1 VKTISLKK
9 VSAVAVASLGFGLLS
24 AVPAFAET
32 AITMTV
38 AATLPTGAGSATAA
52 TATGAVGTA
61 VTFTVTGTA
70 ATPDA
75 ADTVIL
81 TPVLT
86 GTAKVNAASAVTVAS
101 TKTTITPT
109 AVTTT
114 ATFGTP
120 NASTGAV
127 TATLTA
133 VAGAPTVVYGFTPD
147 VPGTY
152 IYTIN
157 TTAGVGTPGITNAAV
172 TFTYTATM
180 TGAMFL
186 TTGNTPAPVAA
197 SVTSGSAL
205 VAVAGGFA
213 KFTLAQGQTTSL
225 YNITATG
232 MSITGSSTQLNVTTD
247 TTQLWTPL
255 NGLNV
260 GGGVQ
265 WAPAS
270 IAGYITITVAS
281 TVAGTGTLTV
291 APIGSTGLPG
301 TPITG
306 TVTWGSPLTPSAQ
319 YSLVKLL
326 AGAVATD
333 VDATTADTTATTV
346 SNAAGTQRFTIEV
359 ETNDQNASP
368 ITLASMTATITGPGL
383 IGIADSRTVT
393 TATGRS
399 LTVALTGAFGAVSVW
414 GDGSAGV
421 STISIVVT
429 NSAGVSTSMGSKTV
443 TFVGSAAKATSTQ
456 NLFVAAAATQLG
468 ISPTTTLGAA
478 TSVATTPALTATV
491 TDAAGNAVVAG
502 SATVKVV
509 SSNSAVITA
518 GTCVE
523 RTVDGTSTAD
533 VTPTPGVFEC
543 SVSGATAAISGQTAT
558 IQFQVLNGTT
568 GLYDIVATPV
578 TFTIGGA
585 IAKVVVSTD
594 KTSYDAGAAV
604 NLTAT
609 ATDSSGN
616 KAYDGQTPYLLV
628 TSNKTFGGTLPATTK
643 YIVNGKQS
651 TTSSTTGPSLYAP
664 ATTGSFTITGL
675 SAATDAAPAGTAYAV
690 TGTVTDANAAL
701 VTMIDALNAKIVALN
716 ALIAKIMKK
725 LGVK

>member
-1 VKTISLKK
+1 MKTISLKK

-38 AATLPTGAGSATAA
+38 AATSPAGANPGTAA
-52 TATGAVGTA
+52 TATGVVGTA

-86 GTAKVNAASAVTVAS
+86 GTAVVNAGSAVTVAS
-101 TKTTITPT
+101 TKTTVTPT
-109 AVTTT
+109 AVTTN
-114 ATFGTP
+114 ASFGTV
-120 NASTGAV
+120 NATTGVV

-152 IYTIN
+152 IYTVT
-157 TTAGVGTPGITNAAV
+157 TTAGVGTPGITNAAI

-180 TGAMFL
+180 TGAKFM

-225 YNITATG
+225 YNISATG
-232 MSITGSSTQLNVTTD
+232 MSISGAVSQIDRTVD
-247 TTQLWTPL
+247 TTQKWTPL

-265 WAPAS
+265 WAPVGTN
-270 IAGYITITVAS
+270 GYMTITVTSA
-281 TVAGTGTLTV
+281 VAGTGTLTV
-291 APIGSTGLPG
+291 AVVDANGLPG

-319 YSLVKLL
+319 FSLVKLL
-326 AGAVATD
+326 AGTVATD
-333 VDATTADTTATTV
+333 VDTTTVDTTSTTV
-346 SNAAGTQRFTIEV
+346 SSAAGTQRFTIQV
-359 ETNDQNASP
+359 ETNDQNGSA
-368 ITLASMTATITGPGL
+368 ITMAALTATITGPGL
-383 IGIADSRTVT
+383 IGVADSRTVN
-393 TATGRS
+393 TASGRS
-399 LTVALTGAFGAVSVW
+399 LTIPLTGAFAGISVF

-421 STISIVVT
+421 STITVVVT
-429 NSAGVSTSMGSKTV
+429 NSAGVSTALGSKTV
-443 TFVGSAAKATSTQ
+443 TFVGAPAKATVTQ
-456 NLFVAAAATQLG
+456 NLFIAKAATTLG
-468 ISPTTTLGAA
+468 LTPTTTLGGA
-478 TSVATTPALTATV
+478 TTVATTPALTAVV
-491 TDAAGNAVVAG
+491 TDTAGIKVVGGAA
-502 SATVKVV
+502 SVKLV
-509 SSNSAVITA
+509 SSNTAVITV
-518 GTCVE
+518 GTCAE
-523 RTVDGTSTAD
+523 LTTDGTSTAD

-543 SVSGATAAISGQTAT
+543 SVAGAASALSGQSAT
-558 IQFQVLNGTT
+558 ITFQVLNGTT
-568 GLYDIVATPV
+568 GLFDIVAAPI
-578 TFTIGGA
+578 TFKIGGA
-585 IAKVVVSTD
+585 IALTKISLD
-594 KTSYDAGAAV
+594 KTAYAPGSGMIM
-604 NLTAT
+604 TAT

-616 KAYDGQTPYLLV
+616 AAFDGQTAYVSLAANM
-628 TSNKTFGGTLPATTK
+628 TTTGLPATTDG
-643 YIVNGKQS
+643 IVNGTTS
-651 TTSSTTGPSLYAP
+651 TTSATGAATMFAP
-664 ATTGSFTITGL
+664 GTSGAWSVSGKTAATTAS
-675 SAATDAAPAGTAYAV
+675 PAGVAFTATA
-690 TGTVTDANAAL
+690 TITDANAGL
-701 VTMIDALNAKIVALN
+701 VAQIDALNAKIVALN

>member
-1 VKTISLKK
+1 MKTISLKK

-24 AVPAFAET
+24 VVPAQ
-32 AITMTV
+32 
-38 AATLPTGAGSATAA
+38 AATTAATTITAASSTLGGSATAA

-61 VTFTVTGTA
+61 VTFTATSTVA
-70 ATPDA
+70 ATPDVG
-75 ADTVIL
+75 DTVIL

-86 GTAKVNAASAVTVAS
+86 GTAVVNAASSVTVAS
-101 TKTTITPT
+101 TKTSVTPT
-109 AVTTT
+109 TTT
-114 ATFGTP
+114 TVMSFGTP
-120 NASTGAV
+120 NTSTGAV
-127 TATLTA
+127 TGTIAAAGTA
-133 VAGAPTVVYGFTPD
+133 TVVYGFTPD

-157 TTAGVGTPGITNAAV
+157 TTGTADNHTNASV

-180 TGAMFL
+180 TGAKFL

-232 MSITGSSTQLNVTTD
+232 MSITGASTQLNRTVD

-291 APIGSTGLPG
+291 APVDSNGLPG

-326 AGAVATD
+326 DGAVSTD
-333 VDATTADTTATTV
+333 VTTATADTTSTTV
-346 SNAAGTQRFTIEV
+346 SSAAGTQRFTIQV
-359 ETNDQNASP
+359 ETNDQNGSA
-368 ITLASMTATITGPGL
+368 ITMAALTATITGPGL
-383 IGIADSRTVT
+383 IGVKDARDAT

-399 LTVALTGAFGAVSVW
+399 LTIPLTGAFGSVSVW

-421 STISIVVT
+421 STISIAVT
-429 NSAGVSTSMGSKTV
+429 NSAGVSTALGSKTV
-443 TFVGSAAKATSTQ
+443 TFVGAPAKATVTQ
-456 NLFVAAAATQLG
+456 NLFIAKAATTLG
-468 ISPTTTLGAA
+468 LTPTTTLGAA
-478 TSVATTPALTATV
+478 TSVATTPALTAVV
-491 TDAAGNAVVAG
+491 TDAAGIKVVGG
-502 SATVKVV
+502 STVKLV
-509 SSNSAVITA
+509 SSNTAVITV
-518 GTCVE
+518 GTCAE
-523 RTVDGTSTAD
+523 LTTDGTSTAD
-533 VTPTPGVFEC
+533 TTPTPGVFEC
-543 SVSGATAAISGQTAT
+543 SVAGAASALSGQSAT
-558 IQFQVLNGTT
+558 VQFQVLNATT
-568 GLYDIVATPV
+568 GLYDIVATPI
-578 TFTIGGA
+578 TFKIGGA
-585 IAKVVVSTD
+585 IALTKVSLD
-594 KTSYDAGAAV
+594 KTAYAPGSGMIM
-604 NLTAT
+604 TAT

-616 KAYDGQTPYLLV
+616 AAFDGQTAYVSLAANM
-628 TSNKTFGGTLPATTK
+628 TTTGLPATTD
-643 YIVNGKQS
+643 YIVNGTTS
-651 TTSSTTGPSLYAP
+651 TTSATGAATMFAP
-664 ATTGSFTITGL
+664 GTSGAWSVSGKTAATTASPAGVAFTASATITDP
-675 SAATDAAPAGTAYAV
+675 T
-690 TGTVTDANAAL
+690 AAL
-701 VTMIDALNAKIVALN
+701 ATQIDALNAKIVALN

-725 LGVK
+725 LGVR